1 MMELDLEE
9 TVSQLKK
16 LFSNSTPSKK
26 LYPIINEQ
34 KFYVRKLNILFDGFH
49 SYLKNELQLIK
60 NLVQAIMEDI
70 ETFLQI
76 FHLDY
81 SEKLLSEL
89 DEEELNY
96 FLQDFLPRKWL
107 NFSKNDL
114 KSMCKS
120 LNIFIGFLKEKL
132 HYYLNDGLYK
142 KMIKAL
148 NANQIIKT
156 IDWDDEDL
164 GDENASNP
172 NGISLKYRGNING
185 MLSYSLENGDGTPA
199 TPDTLNNFLK
209 LIENFRSVREEEEQS
224 EMELKKNL
232 LIKSI
237 NLETDLNQWYNDEE
251 IKVGK
256 EILENVL
263 KSFNELKNLNKNGL
277 LAAIDYALSE
287 IFSKKTPQSEIAKRH
302 NTSPATLI
310 KHRYIIAP
318 CIPLEYFYPVFFS
331 GDDLKLMKEKTYI
344 FKVSNYYNGRDW
356 SKFELAESSTL
367 DDLHHAIQL
376 FMDVD
381 DFYDEHLYSFFMNGK
396 EWDDSTEYT
405 GPPEFQQERCSRL
418 TNIQLKKLKLGYKQR
433 FLYLYDYG
441 DCLKYNVTIIGLG
454 IHDDTK
460 TYPYR
465 LK

>member
-1 MMELDLEE
+1 MELDLEE

-16 LFSNSTPSKK
+16 IFSNSTPSKK
-26 LYPIINEQ
+26 LYPIMDEQ
-34 KFYVRKLNILFDGFH
+34 KNYVRKLNILFGGFH
-49 SYLKNELQLIK
+49 SYLKNELQLAK
-60 NLVQAIMEDI
+60 NAVKAIMEDI

-76 FHLDY
+76 FHLNY

-89 DEEELNY
+89 EEEELNY
-96 FLQDFLPRKWL
+96 FLKDFLPRKWL

-132 HYYLNDGLYK
+132 RYYLNDGLYK
-142 KMIKAL
+142 NMIKAL
-148 NANQIIKT
+148 DANQIINT
-156 IDWDDEDL
+156 IDR
-164 GDENASNP
+164 GDKDVGNENAFNP
-172 NGISLKYRGNING
+172 NDISLKYKGIING
-185 MLSYSLENGDGTPA
+185 NLMFSIESEDKVS
-199 TPDTLNNFLK
+199 PDIWKNFLK
-209 LIENFRSVREEEEQS
+209 LMKTFQSVREKEKSS

-237 NLETDLNQWYNDEE
+237 NLETDLNQWYNVEE
-251 IKVGK
+251 IKVGQ
-256 EILENVL
+256 EILEIVL
-263 KSFNELKNLNKNGL
+263 KSFHELKNLNNKGL

-287 IFSKKTPQSEIAKRH
+287 IFSKKTTQSAIAKRH
-302 NTSPATLI
+302 DTSPVTLI
-310 KHRYIIAP
+310 NHRYIIAP
-318 CIPLEYFYPVFFS
+318 CIPLKYFYHLFLS
-331 GDDLKLMKEKTYI
+331 EDDLKLAKEKTYV
-344 FKVSNYYNGRDW
+344 FKVNNYYNGRDW

-376 FMDVD
+376 FMDGD
-381 DFYDEHLYSFFMNGK
+381 LYDEHLYSFFMNGK
-396 EWDDSTEYT
+396 EWDDSAEYA

-418 TNIQLKKLKLGYKQR
+418 TNIQLIELNLGYKQR

-454 IHDDTK
+454 IRDDTK
-460 TYPYR
+460 TYPHR

>member
-1 MMELDLEE
+1 MELGLEE
-9 TVSQLKK
+9 TVNQLKK
-16 LFSNSTPSKK
+16 IFSNSTPSKK
-26 LYPIINEQ
+26 LYPNVDEQ
-34 KFYVRKLNILFDGFH
+34 KVYVRKLNILFGGFH
-49 SYLKNELQLIK
+49 SYLKNELQLAK
-60 NLVQAIMEDI
+60 NIVKAIMEDI
-70 ETFLQI
+70 EMFLQI

-89 DEEELNY
+89 DEVELNY

-142 KMIKAL
+142 KMKKAL

-156 IDWDDEDL
+156 IDWGDEDI
-164 GDENASNP
+164 GNENTSNS
-172 NGISLKYRGNING
+172 NEISLKYEGIING
-185 MLSYSLENGDGTPA
+185 NLTFSIENEDKA
-199 TPDTLNNFLK
+199 SPDIWKNFLK
-209 LIENFRSVREEEEQS
+209 LMNTFQSVREKEKSS

-237 NLETDLNQWYNDEE
+237 NLDSDLNQWYNVEE
-251 IKVGK
+251 LKVGQ

-263 KSFNELKNLNKNGL
+263 KSFHELKNLNNKGL

-287 IFSKKTPQSEIAKRH
+287 IFSKKTTQSEIAKRH

-310 KHRYIIAP
+310 KHRYIIAS
-318 CIPLEYFYPVFFS
+318 CIPLKYFYPLFLS
-331 GDDLKLMKEKTYI
+331 EDDLKLAKEKTYI
-344 FKVSNYYNGRDW
+344 FKVNNYYNGRDW
-356 SKFELAESSTL
+356 SKFELKESNTL

-376 FMDVD
+376 FMDGD
-381 DFYDEHLYSFFMNGK
+381 LYDEHLYSFFMNGK
-396 EWDDSTEYT
+396 EWDDSAEYA

-418 TNIQLKKLKLGYKQR
+418 TNIQLKDLNLGYKQR

-454 IHDDTK
+454 IHDDNK
-460 TYPYR
+460 MDPHQ